1 MPEAAS
7 PQTAPAAPNATAAD
21 PAIPGDG
28 VPGAATGTDAL
39 PKTYDPAGTEARWQ
53 AAWEQAGAF
62 HPDANAPGE
71 PFSVVIPPPNV
82 TGSLHMG
89 HAFNTALIDTIVRF
103 QRLQGKNV
111 LCLPGTDHAS
121 IAVQT
126 LLCLL
131 YTSPSPRD

>member
-1 MPEAAS
+1 
-7 PQTAPAAPNATAAD
+7 
-21 PAIPGDG
+21 
-28 VPGAATGTDAL
+28 
-39 PKTYDPAGTEARWQ
+39 
-53 AAWEQAGAF
+53 
-62 HPDANAPGE
+62 
-71 PFSVVIPPPNV
+71 V

-126 LLCLL
+126 ILEKQLQAEGGSKDDLGRDAFLERACAASA
-131 YTSPSPRD
+131 TPWIGNGSASPSIRA